1 MFSTQPSKMRRSVR
15 KYLSVVVLSLFFC
28 PAAAFTQAASP
39 SGIPAYLIVKPD
51 APSTSSEPQ
60 HLQINS
66 TKRASYKT
74 NPLWLKHHN
83 RLKERKVV
91 AAQLKRKKGLSKNYS
106 RVSLSYRLNVDIT
119 NPMRINPWGNH
130 YRPTWHPHYRSSW
143 LYLPRVTIPVTTS
156 SRH

>member
-15 KYLSVVVLSLFFC
+15 QYLSVVVLSLFFF

-51 APSTSSEPQ
+51 APSTSSQPQ

-91 AAQLKRKKGLSKNYS
+91 AAQLKRKKALSKNYS